1 MRRAIILVLLLFGMQ
16 LVLPLGV
23 RPEGAPSLLTFGFLI
38 LAAYTVGEI
47 AKSVRLPKIVGYLL
61 AGVLFGPYVLG
72 VVSSAAALDLS
83 PVSELAVA
91 LIAFL
96 AGAELKWEE
105 VRERGTTILKIL
117 GAELGVSFVCI
128 MGALVALRPF
138 VPFLADSTWVPAVA
152 LAALFA
158 SVAIVHS
165 PAVTLALLSETGA
178 RGPVARTTLGI
189 VLVADVVVVILF
201 SLVLA
206 VVRQVAPAPG
216 ADAGGSLLLLAWELL
231 GSVVV
236 GALLGMGVALYLRAG
251 ARQLVLVAV
260 MIALLGSELA
270 RLTHV
275 GTLLTLVVAG
285 FVTENFSGNEGEKLR
300 HAMERSAAPIFVVF
314 FALAGAK
321 IAVND
326 LFILLPIVVPVVLVR
341 AGGIWAGVRAG
352 ARWARAE
359 GVVRDH
365 AWKGLISQAGVAI
378 GLSAV
383 VASAYPGRG
392 EQMRALFLA
401 VIAINETIG
410 PVLFRHALSRSGE
423 LRGETDLSELTDA
436 DQGQGPPLP
445 RPATT

>member
-47 AKSVRLPKIVGYLL
+47 AKAVRLPKIVGYLG

-72 VVSSAAALDLS
+72 VVTTAATIELA

-96 AGAELKWEE
+96 AGAELKWHE
-105 VRERGTTILKIL
+105 VRERGTTILKLL
-117 GAELGVSFVCI
+117 GAELGISFVCI
-128 MGALVALRPF
+128 AGALIALRPF
-138 VPFLADSTWVPAVA
+138 VPFLAESAWVPAIA

-178 RGPVARTTLGI
+178 RGPVARTTLGV
-189 VLVADVVVVILF
+189 VLVADVVVVVLF

-206 VVRQVAPAPG
+206 VVRQIAPAPG
-216 ADAGGSLLLLAWELL
+216 TEAGGSLALLAWEIG
-231 GSVVV
+231 GSVLV
-236 GALLGMGVALYLRAG
+236 GALLGMAVALYLRAG

-260 MIALLGSELA
+260 MIALLGSEVA

-275 GTLLTLVVAG
+275 ETLLTLLVAG
-285 FVTENFSGNEGEKLR
+285 FVTENFSRDEGEKLR

-321 IAVND
+321 IAVRE
-326 LFILLPIVVPVVLVR
+326 LIVLLPIVVPIVLAR
-341 AGGIWAGVRAG
+341 AGGIWAGVRLG
-352 ARWARAE
+352 ARWARTE
-359 GVVRDH
+359 GLVRDQT
-365 AWKGLISQAGVAI
+365 WKGLISQAGVAI

-383 VASAYPGRG
+383 IASAYPGRG

-401 VIAINETIG
+401 VIAINETLG
-410 PVLFRHALSRSGE
+410 PVLFRQALARSGE
-423 LRGETDLSELTDA
+423 LRGEADLSELTDA
-436 DQGQGPPLP
+436 DRSEGPPVP
-445 RPATT
+445 RPAAT

>member
-1 MRRAIILVLLLFGMQ
+1 MRRAVTLVLLLFGMQ

-47 AKSVRLPKIVGYLL
+47 AKAVRLPKIVGYLV
-61 AGVLFGPYVLG
+61 AGILFGPYVLG
-72 VVSSAAALDLS
+72 VVTSSAAAELA

-96 AGAELKWEE
+96 AGAELKWQE
-105 VRERGTTILKIL
+105 VRERGTTIVKLL

-128 MGALVALRPF
+128 FGVLLVLRPF
-138 VPFLADSTWVPAVA
+138 VPFLADSAWLPAMA

-178 RGPVARTTLGI
+178 RGPVARTTLGV
-189 VLVADVVVVILF
+189 VLVADVVVVVFF

-206 VVRQVAPAPG
+206 GVRQIAPAPG
-216 ADAGGSLLLLAWELL
+216 ADAGGSLGLLAWELG

-236 GALLGMGVALYLRAG
+236 GTLLGMGVALYLRAG

-260 MIALLGSELA
+260 MIALLGAEVA

-275 GTLLTLVVAG
+275 ETLLTLLVAG
-285 FVTENFSGNEGEKLR
+285 FVTENFSGDEGEKLR

-321 IAVND
+321 IALGELLV
-326 LFILLPIVVPVVLVR
+326 LLPIVVPVVLAR
-341 AGGIWAGVRAG
+341 AGGIWAGIRLG

-359 GVVRDH
+359 EVVRAH
-365 AWKGLISQAGVAI
+365 TWKGLISQAGVAI

-401 VIAINETIG
+401 VIAINETLG
-410 PVLFRHALSRSGE
+410 PVLFRQALSRSGE
-423 LRGETDLSELTDA
+423 VRGETDLSEVTGAGPGDA
-436 DQGQGPPLP
+436 PPVP
-445 RPATT
+445 RPAAT